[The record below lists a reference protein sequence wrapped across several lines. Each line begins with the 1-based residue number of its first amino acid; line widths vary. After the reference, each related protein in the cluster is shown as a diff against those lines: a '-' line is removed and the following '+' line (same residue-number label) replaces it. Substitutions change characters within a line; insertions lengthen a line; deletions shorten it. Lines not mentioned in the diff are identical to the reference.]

1 MSTRREA
8 LKYGAAAGAAIA
20 LGMGVSI
27 LWGCGEAAAMPDSA
41 RPDRSGAVSAKS
53 TARQQV
59 SHSRQP
65 NRIVAPK
72 QTRRA
77 ASTATVAATPGVSVR
92 LPQLPSTGGAS
103 YTVSADA
110 IAGVASSYV
119 AAGGDPADSA
129 RFFFGDLAVSSL
141 QTLASPDITGD
152 QVRTQLG
159 NLAVSGYFGGIWL
172 RDNLRDAPV
181 AAPAPSAAPVDL
193 TVSALGIGLFDGV
206 AAALTG
212 AAATANPWITTTVAH
227 ASVPVLLALYGY
239 NRGYLDV
246 ILQNPPVGVASMQDT
261 LSCRGFLDCSSSA
274 FPLQIATSYD
284 SALANLSAPATLPW
298 LEMAA
303 WSKLLEI
310 TTGAGRFVWEAIGR
324 AGAFSPTSYAALVEL
339 SSDYLMV
346 SKAAV
351 LSSMIGAADGN
362 ADLAAASL
370 RLQAGLWMWS
380 GSYFAGLAS
389 NAPVGT
395 LPAIVVA

>member
-1 MSTRREA
+1 MIRRW
-8 LKYGAAAGAAIA
+8 GAVVA
-20 LGMGVSI
+20 LGMGAAI
-27 LWGCGEAAAMPDSA
+27 LWGCGEAAAAPDPSA
-41 RPDRSGAVSAKS
+41 PDRTAASVAKTS
-53 TARQQV
+53 ARQQV
-59 SHSRQP
+59 SRSRQSR
-65 NRIVAPK
+65 RIK
-72 QTRRA
+72 TQT
-77 ASTATVAATPGVSVR
+77 TVHGATPTTGVSVR

-103 YTVSADA
+103 FTVSTGA
-110 IAGVASSYV
+110 IASVASDYV

-141 QTLASPDITGD
+141 QALAAPDITPD

-159 NLAVSGYFGGIWL
+159 NLEVSGYFGGIWL
-172 RDNLRDAPV
+172 RDNLRDNPGTV
-181 AAPAPSAAPVDL
+181 QQPSAAPVDL
-193 TVSALGIGLFDGV
+193 TVSALGIGLFDAV
-206 AAALTG
+206 AAGLTG

-227 ASVPVLLALYGY
+227 VSVPVLLALYGY

-246 ILQNPPVGVASMQDT
+246 ILQNPPAGVPPMQNT
-261 LSCRGFLDCSSSA
+261 LSCHGFLDCSSSA

-284 SALANLSAPATLPW
+284 TALTNLAAPATLPW

-310 TTGAGRFVWEAIGR
+310 TTGAGRFVWDAIAR
-324 AGAFSPTSYAALVEL
+324 AGAFSPASYTALVEL

-346 SKAAV
+346 GKAAV

-362 ADLAAASL
+362 GELAASAL

-395 LPAIVVA
+395 LPAIVTA

>member
-1 MSTRREA
+1 MGGMA
-8 LKYGAAAGAAIA
+8 VA
-20 LGMGVSI
+20 LGMGAAI
-27 LWGCGEAAAMPDSA
+27 LWGCGEAAADPTASERTA
-41 RPDRSGAVSAKS
+41 PSAKS
-53 TARQQV
+53 TATQRV
-59 SHSRQP
+59 SASRQP
-65 NRIVAPK
+65 KRMSATVKPS
-72 QTRRA
+72 RRT
-77 ASTATVAATPGVSVR
+77 ASTARVATATPGVSVR
-92 LPQLPSTGGAS
+92 LPQLPATSGAS
-103 YTVSADA
+103 FTVSEDA
-110 IAGVASSYV
+110 IAGVASDYV
-119 AAGGDPADSA
+119 AAGGDPTDTA

-141 QTLASPDITGD
+141 QSLASPDVTPD

-181 AAPAPSAAPVDL
+181 AAPTPPSAPVDL
-193 TVSALGIGLFDGV
+193 TVSALGIGLFDAV
-206 AAALTG
+206 AAGLTG

-246 ILQNPPVGVASMQDT
+246 ILQNPPAGVPSMQDT

-274 FPLQIATSYD
+274 FPLPIATSYD
-284 SALANLSAPATLPW
+284 TALTDLATPDTLPW

-303 WSKLLEI
+303 WSKLMEI
-310 TTGAGRFVWEAIGR
+310 TTGAGRFVWEAIAR

-380 GSYFAGLAS
+380 GSYFSGLAS
-389 NAPVGT
+389 NASVGT

>member
-1 MSTRREA
+1 MIRAAGVAVTVGLGAVALWCCATASATPDAVSSDPRSASHATRSPVRQHVSPTKQVKRTPRAAVSGSTR
-8 LKYGAAAGAAIA
+8 
-20 LGMGVSI
+20 
-27 LWGCGEAAAMPDSA
+27 P
-41 RPDRSGAVSAKS
+41 
-53 TARQQV
+53 TARV
-59 SHSRQP
+59 
-65 NRIVAPK
+65 VTDAP
-72 QTRRA
+72 A
-77 ASTATVAATPGVSVR
+77 ISVR
-92 LPQLPSTGGAS
+92 LPQLPVSSGAS
-103 YTVSADA
+103 FTVSADA
-110 IAGVASSYV
+110 IAAVASDYV

-129 RFFFGDLAVSSL
+129 RFFFGDLAVTSL
-141 QTLASPDITGD
+141 QSLASPTITGD

-172 RDNLRDAPV
+172 RDNLRDSPIAPDPNAH
-181 AAPAPSAAPVDL
+181 AATVDL
-193 TVSALGIGLFDGV
+193 TVSAIGIHLFDAL
-206 AAALTG
+206 AAGLTG
-212 AAATANPWITTTVAH
+212 AAATAKPWITTTVAH

-246 ILQNPPVGVASMQDT
+246 ILQNPPAGVPSMQDT

-284 SALANLSAPATLPW
+284 TALTDLADPPTLPW

-303 WSKLLEI
+303 WAQLLESA
-310 TTGAGRFVWEAIGR
+310 TGAGRFVWEAIAR
-324 AGAFSPTSYAALVEL
+324 AGAFSPASYAALVEL

-362 ADLAAASL
+362 GDLAAAAL

-380 GSYFAGLAS
+380 GAYFSGLAS

-395 LPAIVVA
+395 IPVILTA

>member
-1 MSTRREA
+1 MIR
-8 LKYGAAAGAAIA
+8 LGGAAVA
-20 LGMGVSI
+20 LGMGAAI
-27 LWGCGEAAAMPDSA
+27 LWGCAEASAAPEPTG
-41 RPDRSGAVSAKS
+41 PDRTAPSASKS
-53 TARQQV
+53 TARQAV
-59 SHSRQP
+59 SR
-65 NRIVAPK
+65 
-72 QTRRA
+72 TRSPHRVSA
-77 ASTATVAATPGVSVR
+77 AKPARTASSTAGVPATRGVSVR

-103 YTVSADA
+103 FTVSTAA
-110 IAGVASSYV
+110 IADVASRYV
-119 AAGGDPADSA
+119 AAGGDPTDSA

-141 QTLASPDITGD
+141 QTLASPDITAEE
-152 QVRTQLG
+152 VRTQLG
-159 NLAVSGYFGGIWL
+159 NLSVSGYFGGIWL
-172 RDNLRDAPV
+172 RDNLRAAPV
-181 AAPAPSAAPVDL
+181 AAPAPSSAPVDL
-193 TVSALGIGLFDGV
+193 TVSALGIGLFDAV
-206 AAALTG
+206 AAGLTG
-212 AAATANPWITTTVAH
+212 AAATGNPWITTTVAH
-227 ASVPVLLALYGY
+227 ASVPVLLTLYGY

-246 ILQNPPVGVASMQDT
+246 ILQNPPAGVPPMRDT

-274 FPLQIATSYD
+274 FPLPIATSYD
-284 SALANLSAPATLPW
+284 AALTNLESPATLPW

-310 TTGAGRFVWEAIGR
+310 TTGAGRFVWEAIAR

-351 LSSMIGAADGN
+351 LSSMTAAADGN
-362 ADLAAASL
+362 ADLAGAAL

>member
-1 MSTRREA
+1 MIRLGGTA
-8 LKYGAAAGAAIA
+8 VA
-20 LGMGVSI
+20 LGMGAAI
-27 LWGCGEAAAMPDSA
+27 LWGCGEAAAAPDTST
-41 RPDRSGAVSAKS
+41 PDRATASVAKS
-53 TARQQV
+53 SAPQRVSPERRSKRARTAPV
-59 SHSRQP
+59 AHAVTSRTG
-65 NRIVAPK
+65 I
-72 QTRRA
+72 
-77 ASTATVAATPGVSVR
+77 SVR
-92 LPQLPSTGGAS
+92 LPQLPTTGGAS
-103 YTVSADA
+103 FTISADA
-110 IAGVASSYV
+110 ISAVASDYV
-119 AAGGDPADSA
+119 AAGGDPTDSA

-141 QTLASPDITGD
+141 QTLASPDITPD

-172 RDNLRDAPV
+172 RDNLRDAP
-181 AAPAPSAAPVDL
+181 ATPAPAPSSAPVDL
-193 TVSALGIGLFDGV
+193 TISKLGIGLFDAV
-206 AAALTG
+206 AAGLTG
-212 AAATANPWITTTVAH
+212 AAATGNPWITTTVAH
-227 ASVPVLLALYGY
+227 VSVPVLLTLYGY

-246 ILQNPPVGVASMQDT
+246 ILRNPPAGVPSMQDT
-261 LSCRGFLDCSSSA
+261 LSCRGFLNCSSSA
-274 FPLQIATSYD
+274 FPIPIATAYD
-284 SALANLSAPATLPW
+284 SALTNLEQPATLPW

-310 TTGAGRFVWEAIGR
+310 TTGAGRFVWEAIAR

-346 SKAAV
+346 GKAAA

-362 ADLAAASL
+362 ADLAASAL

>member
-1 MSTRREA
+1 MIR
-8 LKYGAAAGAAIA
+8 LGGAAVA
-20 LGMGVSI
+20 LGMGAAI
-27 LWGCGEAAAMPDSA
+27 LWGCAEASAAPEPTG
-41 RPDRSGAVSAKS
+41 PDRTAPSASKS
-53 TARQQV
+53 TARQAV
-59 SHSRQP
+59 SR
-65 NRIVAPK
+65 
-72 QTRRA
+72 TRSPHRVSA
-77 ASTATVAATPGVSVR
+77 AKPARTASSTAGVPATRGVSVR

-103 YTVSADA
+103 FTVSTAA
-110 IAGVASSYV
+110 IADVASRYV
-119 AAGGDPADSA
+119 AAGGDPTDSA

-141 QTLASPDITGD
+141 QTLASPDITAEE
-152 QVRTQLG
+152 VRTQLG
-159 NLAVSGYFGGIWL
+159 NLSVSGYFGGIWL
-172 RDNLRDAPV
+172 RDNLRAAPV
-181 AAPAPSAAPVDL
+181 AAPAPSSAPVDL
-193 TVSALGIGLFDGV
+193 TVSALGIGLFDAV
-206 AAALTG
+206 AAGLTG
-212 AAATANPWITTTVAH
+212 AAATGNPWITTTVAH
-227 ASVPVLLALYGY
+227 ASVPVLLTLYGY

-246 ILQNPPVGVASMQDT
+246 ILQNPPAGVPPMQDT

-274 FPLQIATSYD
+274 FPLPIATSYD
-284 SALANLSAPATLPW
+284 AALTKLESPDTLPW

-310 TTGAGRFVWEAIGR
+310 TTGAGRFVWEAIAR

-351 LSSMIGAADGN
+351 LSSMTAAADGN
-362 ADLAAASL
+362 ADLAGAAL

>member
-1 MSTRREA
+1 MIRLGGTA
-8 LKYGAAAGAAIA
+8 VA
-20 LGMGVSI
+20 LGMGAAI
-27 LWGCGEAAAMPDSA
+27 LWGCGEAAAAPDTST
-41 RPDRSGAVSAKS
+41 PDRATASVAKS
-53 TARQQV
+53 SAPQRVSPERRSKRARTV
-59 SHSRQP
+59 PVAHAVTSRTG
-65 NRIVAPK
+65 I
-72 QTRRA
+72 
-77 ASTATVAATPGVSVR
+77 SVR
-92 LPQLPSTGGAS
+92 LPQLPTTGGAS
-103 YTVSADA
+103 FTISTDA
-110 IAGVASSYV
+110 ISAVASDYV
-119 AAGGDPADSA
+119 AAGGDPTDSA

-141 QTLASPDITGD
+141 QTLASPDITPD

-172 RDNLRDAPV
+172 RDNLRDAP
-181 AAPAPSAAPVDL
+181 ATPAPAPSSAPVDL
-193 TVSALGIGLFDGV
+193 TISKLGIGLFDAV
-206 AAALTG
+206 AAGLTG
-212 AAATANPWITTTVAH
+212 AAATGNPWITTTVAH
-227 ASVPVLLALYGY
+227 VSVPVLLTLYGY

-246 ILQNPPVGVASMQDT
+246 ILQNPPAGVPSMQDT
-261 LSCRGFLDCSSSA
+261 LSCRGFLNCSSSA
-274 FPLQIATSYD
+274 FPIPIATAYD
-284 SALANLSAPATLPW
+284 SALTNLEQPATLPW

-310 TTGAGRFVWEAIGR
+310 TTGAGRFVWEAIAR

-346 SKAAV
+346 GKAAA

-362 ADLAAASL
+362 ADLAASAL